1 MINSFRST
9 CEIGF
14 EDKIVITGGVDKS
27 DNIVARVT
35 SFTFNQGFLADLP
48 ELNEAR
54 LLHGCTHFLN
64 NDNKQRLYNWIRP

>member
-35 SFTFNQGFLADLP
+35 SYTFN
-48 ELNEAR
+48 
-54 LLHGCTHFLN
+54 
-64 NDNKQRLYNWIRP
+64 K